1 MKKTATLLA
10 MAAMLLAS
18 VPGHSAAAA
27 KAPKLYLDG
36 TELTAAAPRIDKDTT
51 YIPIRTVAEGMG
63 FDVDWDKSS
72 KKVGIRNGTSVI
84 ELTIDKKTALVNGQK
99 AALPVPAR
107 IMGMSASAATMV
119 PLRFVSENMGLSVY
133 YDAPAKSVYLYQ
145 PYAAEGEEQAPA
157 DSENGDPQ
165 GGAAGSGGAGSGAGS
180 PLPGGTGP
188 AGQAGDGSGSS
199 PVSAAGS
206 VTSILYD
213 GIGTTTISYQGA
225 ITAAEPFLMTGPDR
239 IVLDMPASSFA
250 DSFGIQSGSSQSGEL
265 TVDGP
270 LLTKIRYAYLTD
282 QPTTVRVVWDVAPA
296 VTYTLLKS
304 DGVIQLGLLGAG
316 QAVPANPA
324 APSGDRI
331 YKVVIDAGHGGSAPG
346 AISLSGKLEKAFN
359 LAVALKLNALL
370 AADPRI
376 QPIMT
381 RTDDA
386 SIDLK
391 PRAEFANRMGADL
404 FLSIHAN
411 SLDIPA
417 SGTETYY
424 YRADSKALADIV
436 HKHLIAA
443 TGLPD
448 RKVKTAAFVVIKE
461 TVMPAVLTE
470 SGFLTNARDEAVLFD
485 EQSQNRIAQALADG
499 IKEYLGLY

>member
-10 MAAMLLAS
+10 LAAMLLAS
-18 VPGHSAAAA
+18 VPGHSSAAA

-36 TELTAAAPRIDKDTT
+36 TELKSAGPRIEKDTT

-72 KKVGIRNGTSVI
+72 KKVGIHNGMSAI
-84 ELTIDKKTALVNGQK
+84 ELTIDKKTALVNGQE

-107 IMGMSASAATMV
+107 IMGTPASASTMV
-119 PLRFVSENMGLSVY
+119 PLRFVSENMGLTVY

-145 PYAAEGEEQAPA
+145 SYAAEKGEQAPA
-157 DSENGDPQ
+157 DSQNGTPQ
-165 GGAAGSGGAGSGAGS
+165 GGAASGPGSSQ
-180 PLPGGTGP
+180 PG
-188 AGQAGDGSGSS
+188 GSGSS
-199 PVSAAGS
+199 GQAGGGSGSTATAAGS

-213 GIGTTTISYQGA
+213 GIGTTTIAYQGTVA
-225 ITAAEPFLMTGPDR
+225 AAEPFLMTGPDR

-250 DSFGIQSGSSQSGEL
+250 DSFGIQAGSSQSGEL

-270 LLTKIRYAYLTD
+270 LLNKIRYAYLTD

-304 DGVIQLGLLGAG
+304 EGLIQLSLLGAG
-316 QAVPANPA
+316 ETVPSAPA
-324 APSGDRI
+324 TPSGDRI

-346 AISLSGKLEKAFN
+346 AISLSGKLEKTFN
-359 LAVALKLNALL
+359 LTVALKLNALL
-370 AADPRI
+370 AAEPRI

-386 SIDLK
+386 TIDLK
-391 PRAEFANRMGADL
+391 PRAEFANRLGADL

-411 SLDIPA
+411 SLEVPNTA
-417 SGTETYY
+417 TGTETYY
-424 YRADSKALADIV
+424 YRPDSKALADIV

-448 RKVKTAAFVVIKE
+448 RKVKTAAYVVIKE
-461 TVMPAVLTE
+461 SAMPAVLTE
-470 SGFLTNARDEAVLFD
+470 SGFLTNLRDEAVLFD

>member
-10 MAAMLLAS
+10 LAAMLLAA
-18 VPGHSAAAA
+18 VPGHSAAA

-72 KKVGIRNGTSVI
+72 KKVGIHNGTSVI
-84 ELTIDKKTALVNGQK
+84 ELTIDKKTALVNGQE
-99 AALPVPAR
+99 AAVPVPAR
-107 IMGMSASAATMV
+107 IMGTPASATTMV
-119 PLRFVSENMGLSVY
+119 PLRFVSENMGLRVY

-145 PYAAEGEEQAPA
+145 PYTAEGGEQAPT
-157 DSENGDPQ
+157 DGRNGDPQ
-165 GGAAGSGGAGSGAGS
+165 GGTTGSGGAASGAGS
-180 PLPGGTGP
+180 QQPGGAGP
-188 AGQAGDGSGSS
+188 AGQAGGGSGP

-213 GIGTTTISYQGA
+213 GTGTTTIAYQGT
-225 ITAAEPFLMTGPDR
+225 ITAADPFLMTGPDR

-250 DSFGIQSGSSQSGEL
+250 DSFGIQAGSSQAGEL
-265 TVDGP
+265 SVDGP
-270 LLTKIRYAYLTD
+270 LLSKIRYAYLTD
-282 QPTTVRVVWDVAPA
+282 QPSTVRVVWDVAPA

-304 DGVIQLGLLGAG
+304 DGVIQLGLLGPG
-316 QAVPANPA
+316 QDAPASPA

-331 YKVVIDAGHGGSAPG
+331 YKVVIDAGHGGRAPG
-346 AISLSGKLEKAFN
+346 AVSLTGKLEKAFN

-411 SLDIPA
+411 SLEIPA

-448 RKVKTAAFVVIKE
+448 RKVKTAAYVVIKE

-470 SGFLTNARDEAVLFD
+470 SGFLTNARDEAILFD

-499 IKEYLGLY
+499 IKEYLQLH